1 MNANRKSENSAA
13 HCAVVMSMGNDVSTD
28 AIYPGRFM
36 ATVLPSETPQ
46 YAFADYPEF
55 LSHLK
60 EGKMPAGSA
69 IVAGANFGCGSSRE
83 QAVSCLRG
91 HALIVVA
98 RSFARIFLQNAVNLG
113 LRAIAC
119 PEIVAA
125 EGDQL
130 EIGADYV
137 LNRST
142 GKRFAVRPLPPTK
155 QAVMAAGGLIPYTR
169 QRLAAGK
176 S

>member
-1 MNANRKSENSAA
+1 MNTKGKTEGSAV
-13 HCAVVMSMGNDVSTD
+13 HCAVVMSLGNDVSTD

-55 LSHLK
+55 CSCLK
-60 EGKMPAGSA
+60 DGKMPAGSA
-69 IVAGANFGCGSSRE
+69 IVAGAYFGCGSSRE

-91 HALIVVA
+91 HELTVVA

-119 PEIVAA
+119 AEIEAA
-125 EGDQL
+125 KGDEL
-130 EIGADYV
+130 EIGTDYV
-137 LNRST
+137 LNRSN
-142 GKRFAVRPLPPTK
+142 GKRFAVQPLPLTK